1 MCIFAEN
8 FAMESN
14 SIIIL
19 EDAVIQHQSEPL
31 LSGVNLEIDKGE
43 FVYLIGKSG
52 TGKTSLFRTLYA
64 DLPLAGGKAVVCG
77 HDISKIK
84 SSKVPVLRRK
94 LGIVFQNFRLLT
106 DRDVYSNLYF
116 VLRAIGWKK
125 KREIDDRIIEVLQ
138 AVGLADKALVP
149 VYRLSEGEQQRVG
162 IARAIANNPE
172 LILADEP
179 TGNLDPITSEEI
191 MNLLININKTMNTTI
206 MISTHDYIM
215 IEKFHSRVLCCENGK
230 LIEPMQ

>member
-1 MCIFAEN
+1 MQKIFV
-8 FAMESN
+8 MESN

-31 LSGVNLEIDKGE
+31 LNGVNLKVEKGE

-64 DLPLAGGKAVVCG
+64 DLPLVGGRGEVCG
-77 HDISKIK
+77 LDLFKIKESKI
-84 SSKVPVLRRK
+84 PTLRRK
-94 LGIVFQNFRLLT
+94 MGIVFQNFRLLT
-106 DRDVYSNLYF
+106 DRDVYSNLFF
-116 VLRAIGWKK
+116 VLKAIGWSK
-125 KREIDDRIIEVLQ
+125 KREIDDRIIAVLD

-191 MNLLININKTMNTTI
+191 MNLLIDINQKMATTV

-215 IEKFHSRVLCCENGK
+215 IEKFHSRVICCENGK
-230 LIEPMQ
+230 LVEPMQ

>member
-1 MCIFAEN
+1 
-8 FAMESN
+8 METN
-14 SIIIL
+14 SIILL
-19 EDAVIQHQSEPL
+19 ENAVIQHQNEPL
-31 LSGVNLEIDKGE
+31 LSNVNLKINKGE

-64 DLPLAGGKAVVCG
+64 DMPLAGGRGEVCG
-77 HDISKIK
+77 VDITNIK
-84 SSKVPVLRRK
+84 ASKVPMLRRK
-94 LGIVFQNFRLLT
+94 MGIVFQNFRLLT

-116 VLRAIGWKK
+116 VLRAIGWKN
-125 KREIDDRIIEVLQ
+125 KREIDDRIIDVLN
-138 AVGLADKALVP
+138 AVGLADKALYP

-191 MNLLININKTMNTTI
+191 MSLLIDINQKMKTTI

-215 IEKFHSRVLCCENGK
+215 IERFSSRVLCCENGK

>member
-1 MCIFAEN
+1 MQKIFT
-8 FAMESN
+8 MESN
-14 SIIIL
+14 PIIIL

-31 LSGVNLEIDKGE
+31 LSGVNLKVDKGE

-64 DLPLAGGKAVVCG
+64 DLPLAGGQGRVCG
-77 HDISKIK
+77 QDLYKIK
-84 SSKVPVLRRK
+84 SSKIPTLRRK
-94 LGIVFQNFRLLT
+94 MGIVFQNFRLLT
-106 DRDVYSNLYF
+106 DRDVYSNLFF
-116 VLRAIGWKK
+116 VLKAIGWNK
-125 KREIDDRIIEVLQ
+125 KREIDDRIIAVLE
-138 AVGLADKALVP
+138 AVNLADKALVP

-162 IARAIANNPE
+162 IARAIVNNPE

-191 MNLLININKTMNTTI
+191 MNLLIDINQKMGTTI
-206 MISTHDYIM
+206 LISTHDYIM
-215 IEKFHSRVLCCENGK
+215 IEKFHSRVICCENGK

>member
-1 MCIFAEN
+1 M
-8 FAMESN
+8 MESN

-19 EDAVIQHQSEPL
+19 ENAVIQHQTDPL
-31 LSGVNLEIDKGE
+31 LSDVNLRIDKGE

-64 DLPLAGGKAVVCG
+64 DLPLAGGHGEVCG
-77 HDISKIK
+77 FDISSIKESKI
-84 SSKVPVLRRK
+84 PLLRRK
-94 LGIVFQNFRLLT
+94 MGIVFQNFRLLT
-106 DRDVYSNLYF
+106 DRDVYSNLFF

-125 KREIDDRIIEVLQ
+125 KKDIDERIGEVLE
-138 AVGLADKALVP
+138 AVGLADKSNFP

-162 IARAIANNPE
+162 IARAIANKPE

-191 MNLLININKTMNTTI
+191 MNLLVDINQNMSTTVL
-206 MISTHDYIM
+206 ISSHDYIM

-230 LIEPMQ
+230 LVEPMQ